1 MIFHA
6 IRMNFLCRNYTE
18 RKAMKNNAKHHL
30 KYIDFVDIKRYHYYA

>member
-6 IRMNFLCRNYTE
+6 IRMKFLCRNYTE

-30 KYIDFVDIKRYHYYA
+30 KYIDFMGVKRYHYYA